1 MESLNQINEVVI
13 DGELANVRIDEETE
27 PDPQPLPQI
36 FSHEEVKQESAAEAG
51 SPEMVYKHD
60 PELDPEEDPRSSS
73 RRSWFGGKFPKGK
86 KGDDKTRDDSE
97 KNVTHDS
104 DEIESAVGSD
114 AGRSEVG
121 KMFSN
126 FGASL
131 LNVCTLGFLQSSSS
145 AQTSDTPCDPSKI
158 VRELKLI
165 EEDMV
170 DSERGQYMR
179 DYKEETPDRD
189 RALATTY
196 SEHSDSDSG
205 SGSKSLL
212 VSRMAK
218 NKKIETIITYSL
230 GSVIFLAMLAFFIVG
245 VLFWTRNGW

>member
-13 DGELANVRIDEETE
+13 DGELANVRIDDETE
-27 PDPQPLPQI
+27 PDAQDEEEPQI
-36 FSHEEVKQESAAEAG
+36 FSHEEVPQESAAEDG

-73 RRSWFGGKFPKGK
+73 RRSWFGGKLSKGK
-86 KGDDKTRDDSE
+86 KGD
-97 KNVTHDS
+97 KNDTTHDS
-104 DEIESAVGSD
+104 DDIESAVGSD
-114 AGRSEVG
+114 SGKSDVG

-131 LNVCTLGFLQSSSS
+131 LNVCTLGLLHSSSS
-145 AQTSDTPCDPSKI
+145 AQTLETPSDPDKI
-158 VRELKLI
+158 VRELQLI
-165 EEDMV
+165 EEEMV
-170 DSERGQYMR
+170 DSERSQYTR
-179 DYKEETPDRD
+179 EYKEESMD

-196 SEHSDSDSG
+196 SEHSDSVSG

-218 NKKIETIITYSL
+218 NKKTETILWYSL
-230 GSVIFLAMLAFFIVG
+230 GSVIILAMLALFIVG
-245 VLFWTRNGW
+245 VTFWTRNGW